1 MAFTE
6 KLLTFLVVFLINLT
20 SYRTLFADHELRR
33 IIIASILP
41 RLPIGMNA
49 LGLTLL
55 VQSQT
60 QSFTRAGMVSAAYLC
75 ALAIQAPIIGRYVD
89 NNGPKAVM
97 MPLAILHALALL
109 LLVFAVTQV
118 GSLTLMLAAAFLA
131 GAVFPP
137 VSMTIRAMY
146 RKSAMADAQKQSA
159 FAVESVIMECS
170 FILGPLIV
178 SLTMLAGS
186 PAFAV
191 LAAAGMGVLGTWHF
205 SRSGALTRWGVV
217 ERGDNVERHW
227 LGPLKV
233 PAIRRALLLSFF
245 FAVGIGLNEIAL
257 PAFANNSG
265 HPARVGW
272 FYAAMSIPSA
282 IMGFAYG
289 SRHFSWPLNRQI
301 MAAGLW
307 LAGGSALMAVSTQT
321 WTFMLACALTGLA
334 FGPMITALSLQLGKL
349 SPSEYSTEAFTWS
362 MTLFMIGL
370 GIGFWAGGGLI
381 EQFGWA
387 SSLFACTGLMLVA
400 ALCCLAVP
408 EVRNEPT
415 IAAAHG

>member
-1 MAFTE
+1 
-6 KLLTFLVVFLINLT
+6 
-20 SYRTLFADHELRR
+20 
-33 IIIASILP
+33 
-41 RLPIGMNA
+41 MNA
-49 LGLTLL
+49 VGLTLL

-60 QSFTRAGMVSAAYLC
+60 QSFTRAGMVSASYLC
-75 ALAIQAPIIGRYVD
+75 ALAIQAPIIGRFVD

-118 GSLTLMLAAAFLA
+118 ASVPLMLAAAFVA

-146 RKSAMADAQKQSA
+146 RKSDMPDAQKRSA
-159 FAVESVIMECS
+159 FAVESVILELS
-170 FILGPLIV
+170 FILGPLLV

-191 LAAAGMGVLGTWHF
+191 LASAVMGALGTWHF
-205 SRSGALTRWGVV
+205 SRSGALTRWGAV
-217 ERGDNVERHW
+217 ERGENVERHW

-233 PAIRRALLLSFF
+233 PAVRRALLLSFF
-245 FAVGIGLNEIAL
+245 FAVGIGLNEIAM
-257 PAFANNSG
+257 PAFANHSG
-265 HPARVGW
+265 FPARVGW

-282 IMGFAYG
+282 IMGIAYG
-289 SRHFSWPLNRQI
+289 SRHFAWPLNRQI

-307 LAGGSALMAVSTQT
+307 LAAGSVLMAVSTQT
-321 WTFMLACALTGLA
+321 WTFMLACAFTGLA

-349 SPSEYSTEAFTWS
+349 SPIEYSTEAFTWS
-362 MTLFMIGL
+362 MTLFMVGL

-381 EQFGWA
+381 EQFGGA
-387 SSLFACTGLMLVA
+387 TSLFSCTGLMLVA
-400 ALCCLAVP
+400 AVCCLAVP
-408 EVRNEPT
+408 EVHNEPDAN
-415 IAAAHG
+415 AAASA

>member
-1 MAFTE
+1 M
-6 KLLTFLVVFLINLT
+6 INLT
-20 SYRTLFADHELRR
+20 PYRTLFADHELRR
-33 IIIASILP
+33 IILSSVLP

-75 ALAIQAPIIGRYVD
+75 ALAIQAPIIGRFVD

-97 MPLAILHALALL
+97 MPLAMLHAVALL

-118 GSLTLMLAAAFLA
+118 ASLPLMLGAAFLA

-146 RKSAMADAQKQSA
+146 RKSDMPDAQKRSA
-159 FAVESVIMECS
+159 FAVESVILECS
-170 FILGPLIV
+170 FILGPLVV

-191 LAAAGMGVLGTWHF
+191 LASAVMGVLGTWHF

-217 ERGDNVERHW
+217 ERGEHVVRHW

-233 PAIRRALLLSFF
+233 PAVRRALLLSFF
-245 FAVGIGLNEIAL
+245 FAVGIGLNEIAI
-257 PAFANNSG
+257 PAFANHSG
-265 HPARVGW
+265 FPARVGW

-282 IMGFAYG
+282 IMGIAYG
-289 SRHFSWPLNRQI
+289 SRHFAWPLNRQI

-307 LAGGSALMAVSTQT
+307 LAAGSALMAVSTQT
-321 WTFMLACALTGLA
+321 WTFMLACAFTGLA

-349 SPSEYSTEAFTWS
+349 SPIEYSTEAFTWS
-362 MTLFMIGL
+362 MTLFMVGL

-381 EQFGWA
+381 EQFGGA
-387 SSLFACTGLMLVA
+387 TSLFSCTGLMLVA
-400 ALCCLAVP
+400 AVCCLAVP
-408 EVRNEPT
+408 EVHNEPDAGV
-415 IAAAHG
+415 AATA

>member
-1 MAFTE
+1 M
-6 KLLTFLVVFLINLT
+6 
-20 SYRTLFADHELRR
+20 
-33 IIIASILP
+33 
-41 RLPIGMNA
+41 PIGMNG

-55 VQSQT
+55 VQTQT
-60 QSFTRAGMVSAAYLC
+60 QSFTVAGMVTAAFLC

-89 NNGPKAVM
+89 NNGPRAVV

-109 LLVFAVTQV
+109 LLVFAVTQTR
-118 GSLTLMLAAAFLA
+118 SLPLMLAAAFLA
-131 GAVFPP
+131 GGVFPP

-146 RKSAMADAQKQSA
+146 RKSTMSDAQKQSA

-170 FILGPLIV
+170 FILGPLLV
-178 SLTMLAGS
+178 SLAMLAGS

-191 LAAAGMGVLGTWHF
+191 LAAALFVAFGTWHF
-205 SRSGALTRWGVV
+205 SRSGAITRWGEV
-217 ERGDNVERHW
+217 ERGVERHW

-233 PAIRRALLLSFF
+233 SGVRRALLLSFL

-265 HPARVGW
+265 HPAHVGW

-307 LAGGSALMAVSTQT
+307 LAGGSGLMAISATT
-321 WTFMLACALTGLA
+321 WTFMLACGAMGLA
-334 FGPMITALSLQLGKL
+334 FGPLITALSLQLGKL
-349 SPSEYSTEAFTWS
+349 APSEYSTEAFTWS

-370 GIGFWAGGGLI
+370 SIGFWAGGGLI
-381 EQFGWA
+381 EQFGVA
-387 SSLFACTGLMLVA
+387 VTLCSCAGLMLLA
-400 ALCCLAVP
+400 AICCLAVP
-408 EVRNEPT
+408 EVSSEL
-415 IAAAHG
+415 AATAEAA

>member
-1 MAFTE
+1 
-6 KLLTFLVVFLINLT
+6 
-20 SYRTLFADHELRR
+20 
-33 IIIASILP
+33 
-41 RLPIGMNA
+41 MNA

-75 ALAIQAPIIGRYVD
+75 ALAIQAPIIGRFVD

-97 MPLAILHALALL
+97 MPLAILHALALV
-109 LLVFAVTQV
+109 LLVFAVTQM
-118 GSLTLMLAAAFLA
+118 GSFTLMLAAAFLA

-146 RKSAMADAQKQSA
+146 RKSAMPDAQKQSA

-170 FILGPLIV
+170 FILGPLLV

-191 LAAAGMGVLGTWHF
+191 LASAVIGVLGTWHF
-205 SRSGALTRWGVV
+205 SRSGALARWGVV
-217 ERGDNVERHW
+217 ERGEHVVRHW

-233 PAIRRALLLSFF
+233 SAIRRALLLSFF

-265 HPARVGW
+265 FPARVGW

-307 LAGGSALMAVSTQT
+307 LAGGSALMAASTAT
-321 WTFMLACALTGLA
+321 STFMLACALTGLA

-349 SPSEYSTEAFTWS
+349 SPSKYSTEAFTWS

-381 EQFGWA
+381 EQFGGA
-387 SSLFACTGLMLVA
+387 SSLLACVVLMAVA

-408 EVRNEPT
+408 EVRNEPD
-415 IAAAHG
+415 ASVVA

>member
-1 MAFTE
+1 M
-6 KLLTFLVVFLINLT
+6 INLDP
-20 SYRTLFADHELRR
+20 YRTLFADHELRR
-33 IIIASILP
+33 IILSSVLP

-75 ALAIQAPIIGRYVD
+75 ALAIQAPIIGRFVD

-118 GSLTLMLAAAFLA
+118 ASLPLMLAAAFLA

-146 RKSAMADAQKQSA
+146 RKSDMPDAQKRSA
-159 FAVESVIMECS
+159 FAVESVILECS

-191 LAAAGMGVLGTWHF
+191 LASAVMGALGTWHF

-217 ERGDNVERHW
+217 ERGENVVRHW

-233 PAIRRALLLSFF
+233 PAVRRALLLSFF
-245 FAVGIGLNEIAL
+245 FAVGIGLNEIAI
-257 PAFANNSG
+257 PAFANHSG
-265 HPARVGW
+265 FPARVGW

-282 IMGFAYG
+282 IMGIAYG
-289 SRHFSWPLNRQI
+289 SRHFAWPLNRQI

-307 LAGGSALMAVSTQT
+307 LAAGSTLMAVSMQT
-321 WTFMLACALTGLA
+321 WTFMLACAFTGLA

-349 SPSEYSTEAFTWS
+349 SPIEYSTEAFTWS
-362 MTLFMIGL
+362 MTLFMVGL
-370 GIGFWAGGGLI
+370 GIGFWVGGGLI
-381 EQFGWA
+381 EQFGGA
-387 SSLFACTGLMLVA
+387 TSLFACTGLMLVA
-400 ALCCLAVP
+400 AVCCLAVP
-408 EVRNEPT
+408 EVRNEPDVDV
-415 IAAAHG
+415 AATA

>member
-1 MAFTE
+1 M
-6 KLLTFLVVFLINLT
+6 INLT
-20 SYRTLFADHELRR
+20 PYRTLFADVELRR
-33 IIIASILP
+33 IITSSILP

-55 VQSQT
+55 VQTQT
-60 QSFTRAGMVSAAYLC
+60 QSFTWAGMVSAAYLC
-75 ALAIQAPIIGRYVD
+75 ALAIQAPIIGRFVD

-97 MPLAILHALALL
+97 MPLAILHALALV
-109 LLVFAVTQV
+109 LLVFSVTQL
-118 GSLTLMLAAAFLA
+118 GSFTLMLAAAFLA

-137 VSMTIRAMY
+137 VAMTIRSMY
-146 RKSAMADAQKQSA
+146 RKSTMNDAQKQTA
-159 FAVESVIMECS
+159 FAVEAVIMECS
-170 FILGPLIV
+170 FILGPLAV

-191 LAAAGMGVLGTWHF
+191 LASALMGVLGTWHF
-205 SRSGALTRWGVV
+205 SRSGALVRWGEV
-217 ERGDNVERHW
+217 ESGVTRHW
-227 LGPLKV
+227 LGPLKISGV
-233 PAIRRALLLSFF
+233 RRALALAFF
-245 FAVGIGLNEIAL
+245 FAIGIGLNEIAL
-257 PAFANNSG
+257 PAFANASG

-289 SRHFSWPLNRQI
+289 SRHFSTPLNQQI

-307 LAGGSALMAVSTQT
+307 LAAGSALMAVCTQT
-321 WTFMLACALTGLA
+321 WTFLLACALTGLA

-381 EQFGWA
+381 EQWGGA

-400 ALCCLAVP
+400 AVCCLTVP
-408 EVRNEPT
+408 EVRNERDASV
-415 IAAAHG
+415 AA

>member
-1 MAFTE
+1 M
-6 KLLTFLVVFLINLT
+6 INLT
-20 SYRTLFADHELRR
+20 PYRTLFADHELRR
-33 IIIASILP
+33 IIISSILP

-109 LLVFAVTQV
+109 LLVFAVT
-118 GSLTLMLAAAFLA
+118 SLASLPLMLAAAFLA

-146 RKSAMADAQKQSA
+146 RKSGMADAQKQTA

-170 FILGPLIV
+170 FILGPLLV

-186 PAFAV
+186 PALAV
-191 LAAAGMGVLGTWHF
+191 LASAVLGVLGTWHF
-205 SRSGALTRWGVV
+205 SRSGALARWGVV
-217 ERGDNVERHW
+217 ERGVERHW
-227 LGPLKV
+227 LGPMKIS
-233 PAIRRALLLSFF
+233 AIRRALLLSFF

-265 HPARVGW
+265 HPSRVGW

-307 LAGGSALMAVSTQT
+307 LAGGSALMAFSTTT
-321 WTFMLACALTGLA
+321 WAFMLACAVTGLA

-370 GIGFWAGGGLI
+370 GIGFWAGGGMI
-381 EQFGWA
+381 EQFGGA
-387 SSLFACTGLMLVA
+387 SSLFACAGLMVVA

-408 EVRNEPT
+408 EVRNAPEASV
-415 IAAAHG
+415 AA